1 MPNKYGFQRLGD
13 DVSCIDCPVREPAYR
28 WPEKRQRQHFEAH
41 VKQAAKDAAR
51 VARQR
56 ARDARRLAAQ
66 LRRENDRAYG
76 PGGERAT

>member
-1 MPNKYGFQRLGD
+1 MVACTLPAIRA
-13 DVSCIDCPVREPAYR
+13 VSSLVREPAYR